1 MVDQLD
7 HDRADTATRAE
18 IARRNGARSRG
29 PVTPAGKARSA
40 LNATRHGLC
49 ARTLVLE
56 DGEDAMALAELRG
69 ALFARWQPFDAAEAH
84 LVEELV
90 FAAWR
95 EVRLRAVE
103 DAVLV
108 QAATGA
114 APPPGVPSLATL
126 LRYRARIERDALAAT
141 ERLQALRRKRPE
153 LAEPAQLRWL
163 AARIEQARAILA
175 GAAASDA
182 TDEKYTNE
190 FDFSTN
196 EPDGDP
202 AAAPAAGPESK
213 RDRQHGINE
222 PRHGLPPLAALR
234 AAPESGDLPPARER
248 PEPSRAGHLPAA
260 A

>member
-1 MVDQLD
+1 MVDHLD
-7 HDRADTATRAE
+7 HDLADTATRSE
-18 IARRNGARSRG
+18 TYRRNGARSRG

-40 LNATRHGLC
+40 RNATRHGLC

-56 DGEDAMALAELRG
+56 DGADALALAELRA
-69 ALFARWQPFDAAEAH
+69 ALFARWQPLDAAEAH

-114 APPPGVPSLATL
+114 APPPGLPSLATL
-126 LRYRARIERDALAAT
+126 LRYRARIERDAQAAT
-141 ERLQALRRKRPE
+141 ERLLALRRGRRE

-175 GAAASDA
+175 GEAPDA
-182 TDEKYTNE
+182 TADAEKYTNE
-190 FDFSTN
+190 LKSGTN
-196 EPDGDP
+196 EPEGAP
-202 AAAPAAGPESK
+202 SPAPAASPQPA
-213 RDRQHGINE
+213 RDPRRGMDE
-222 PRHGLPPLAALR
+222 PRHGLPPLAVLR
-234 AAPESGDLPPARER
+234 AELARGDG
-248 PEPSRAGHLPAA
+248 AGAQ
-260 A
+260 